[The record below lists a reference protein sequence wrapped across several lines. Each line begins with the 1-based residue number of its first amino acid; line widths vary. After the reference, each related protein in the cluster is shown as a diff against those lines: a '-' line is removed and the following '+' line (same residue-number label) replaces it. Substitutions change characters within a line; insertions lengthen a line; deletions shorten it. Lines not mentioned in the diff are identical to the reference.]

1 MRPMMALILCGGL
14 GTRLRSLH
22 PELPK
27 ALVPVRSRPFM
38 AWMLAWLR
46 GQGVTRAHLAA
57 GYRAEQIAAWARST
71 SLPGLDLSVSVEP
84 APLGT
89 GGGLRFGAEQVPGD
103 VLLVLNGDSFLPSLH
118 LEALVAQQRAT
129 PSSTVLAAT
138 RIEASGRYGT
148 VEFDDTCRITAFREK
163 AERSEGWV
171 NGGVYVMPRSV
182 MERIPGDRPSSLEQ
196 DLFPQLAAI
205 GLLAAHPTPPPL
217 LDMGT
222 PEGLATLETYLA
234 DHPNA

>member
-1 MRPMMALILCGGL
+1 MIALILCGGL

-22 PELPK
+22 PDLPK
-27 ALVPVRSRPFM
+27 ALVPVRGRPFL

-57 GYRAEQIAAWARST
+57 GYRADQIAAWAHSA

-89 GGGLRFGAEQVPGD
+89 GGGLRFGAKQAAGD

-118 LEALVAQQRAT
+118 LDALVAQHRAS
-129 PSSTVLAAT
+129 PSATVLAVT
-138 RIEASGRYGT
+138 RIEAAGRYGT

-163 AERSEGWV
+163 ADRNDGWV

-182 MERIPGDRPSSLEQ
+182 VERIPEDRPSSLEQ
-196 DLFPQLAAI
+196 DLFPRLAAA

-222 PEGLATLETYLA
+222 PEGLAAMETHLA
-234 DHPNA
+234 GHPIA